1 MSNATK
7 STLKVCSAF
16 VLSDTVDA
24 GGLRAKPNAH
34 AGAAT
39 KNSSIANP
47 NDGSPY
53 ADPAIANLTP
63 IVPGQDFAGHKRGR

>member
-1 MSNATK
+1 VKDDENLFRSRDDR
-7 STLKVCSAF
+7 SAG
-16 VLSDTVDA
+16 TI
-24 GGLRAKPNAH
+24 GLCAEPNAH
-34 AGAAT
+34 AGAAN